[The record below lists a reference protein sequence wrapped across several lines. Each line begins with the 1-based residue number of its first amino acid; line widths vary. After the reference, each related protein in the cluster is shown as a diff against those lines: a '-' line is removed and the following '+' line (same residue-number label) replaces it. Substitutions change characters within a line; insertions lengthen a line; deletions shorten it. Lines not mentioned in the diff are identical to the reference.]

1 MGAAFVFSPEIIII
15 PIMGKIRILP
25 PETSRRIAA
34 GEVIDRPA
42 SALRELLDNA
52 IDADAHD
59 ISVSILQ
66 GGIEEITV
74 SDDGYGMPREDLALS
89 IKEHA
94 TSKIYEPDDIL
105 RARTLGF
112 RGEALA
118 SIAAVARLEIATRL
132 RGSSEGWRLAS
143 SPLQEPS
150 VESFPCKEGTRVT
163 VRGLFE
169 SFPARKQFL
178 KRPQSEA
185 FLCRTTFVERAL
197 SHPDITIRWKS
208 SNDLD
213 VIMPGSQKDRIV
225 QCYPELAHMH
235 VFDASS
241 KAESM
246 QVQLV
251 YADISS
257 YRRDRKFLQVFVNRR
272 RVPEWGLINLMEY
285 EFGKYLPGGAH
296 AIAFLFLEIEPSL
309 ADFNIHPAKKE
320 VRLKNLAELRALV
333 HTLLSNELTARY
345 RGSTQALEAAS
356 PAFGEIVF
364 APEEGAFYP
373 KFDETQPFTVE
384 ERAKDWARDAAFSG
398 PPQNAKVQE
407 GGPQL
412 PADFWQKVK
421 RGQLSSPRYIGRG
434 PGPFLLFELGD
445 TLFILDQHAAHER
458 ILYDRIKSKR
468 GESQSLLVPY
478 VLEPQE
484 NEHYLK
490 ESEQNL
496 DYIGYRIAKEADT
509 WVVEAVPAIAAPQA
523 LEALVEW
530 LSQPSPDAGPMD
542 AIAATLSCKAAIK
555 DGDILDQ
562 PSAERLI
569 AEALALPEPRCP
581 HGRPIFIAISR
592 EKLYTMFGRIIE

>member
-1 MGAAFVFSPEIIII
+1 M
-15 PIMGKIRILP
+15 MGKIRILP

-59 ISVSILQ
+59 ISVSITQ

-74 SDDGYGMPREDLALS
+74 SDDGYGMSREDLALS

-94 TSKIYEPDDIL
+94 TSKIYAPDDIL

-118 SIAAVARLEIATRL
+118 SIAAVARLEIASRP
-132 RGSSEGWRLAS
+132 RGLDEGWRLMS
-143 SPLQEPS
+143 SPLQEPT
-150 VESFPCKEGTRVT
+150 VEPFPCKEGARIT

-169 SFPARKQFL
+169 SYPARKQFL

-197 SHPDITIRWKS
+197 SHPDITFRWKS

-213 VIMPGSQKDRIV
+213 VIMPSPQRERIV
-225 QCYPELAHMH
+225 HCYPELSHIHM
-235 VFDASS
+235 FDTSS
-241 KAESM
+241 KMDDM
-246 QVQLV
+246 QVHLV

-257 YRRDRKFLQVFVNRR
+257 YRRDRKFLQIFVNRR
-272 RVPEWGLINLMEY
+272 KVPEWGLINLMEY

-320 VRLKNLAELRALV
+320 VRLKNPAQVRTSV
-333 HTLLSNELTARY
+333 HALLSNELNARY
-345 RGSTQALEAAS
+345 KGATQALETNF
-356 PAFGEIVF
+356 PAFGEIAF
-364 APEEGAFYP
+364 TSEETAFSP
-373 KFDETQPFTVE
+373 KFDESQPFTVE
-384 ERAKDWARDAAFSG
+384 EKPGKWVNGAAFGKSSQNANMHQSG
-398 PPQNAKVQE
+398 PP
-407 GGPQL
+407 L

-421 RGQLSSPRYIGRG
+421 QGQLSYPRYIGKG

-458 ILYDRIKSKR
+458 ILYDRIKSKK

-478 VLEPQE
+478 VLEPHE

-496 DYIGYRIAKEADT
+496 DYIGYRIKKEADT
-509 WVVEAVPAIAAPQA
+509 WIVEAVPAIAAAQA

-530 LSQPSPDAGPMD
+530 LSRPSSDATPID
-542 AIAATLSCKAAIK
+542 AIAANLSCKAAIK
-555 DGDILDQ
+555 DGDMLDQ

-581 HGRPIFIAISR
+581 HGRPIFLAIPK
-592 EKLYTMFGRIIE
+592 EKLYAMFGRIIE

>member
-1 MGAAFVFSPEIIII
+1 
-15 PIMGKIRILP
+15 MGKIRILP

-52 IDADAHD
+52 IDAEAHD
-59 ISVSILQ
+59 ISVSIAQ
-66 GGIEEITV
+66 GGIEEMTV
-74 SDDGYGMPREDLALS
+74 SDDGCGMSKEDLALS

-105 RARTLGF
+105 RAKTLGF

-132 RGSSEGWRLAS
+132 RASSEGWRLSS
-143 SPLQEPS
+143 SPLLEPTIDL
-150 VESFPCKEGTRVT
+150 FPCKEGTRVS

-169 SFPARKQFL
+169 SFPARRQFL

-185 FLCRTTFVERAL
+185 FLCRATFVERAL
-197 SHPDITIRWKS
+197 AHPEITFRWRS
-208 SNDLD
+208 SNDTQ
-213 VIMPGSQKDRIV
+213 VITPSSPKERIV
-225 QCYPELAHMH
+225 QCYPELSHIPL
-235 VFDASS
+235 FDASFKS
-241 KAESM
+241 EEV
-246 QVQLV
+246 QVHIV

-257 YRRDRKFLQVFVNRR
+257 YRKDRKFLQVFVNRR
-272 RVPEWGLINLMEY
+272 RVPEWGLVSLLEY

-320 VRLKNLAELRALV
+320 VRLKHPAEVRSVV

-345 RGSTQALEAAS
+345 RGAPQPLERHAPMYEDVLSAS
-356 PAFGEIVF
+356 EARPCA
-364 APEEGAFYP
+364 
-373 KFDETQPFTVE
+373 VE
-384 ERAKDWARDAAFSG
+384 EPSGCWKGDAPFHSPSQSAGAQARG
-398 PPQNAKVQE
+398 T
-407 GGPQL
+407 QL
-412 PADFWQKVK
+412 PPDFWQKVK
-421 RGQLSSPRYIGRG
+421 QGQLSSPRYIGKG
-434 PGPFLLFELGD
+434 PGPFLLFEMGD

-458 ILYDRIKSKR
+458 ILYDRIKAKR
-468 GESQSLLVPY
+468 GESQPLLVPY

-484 NEHYLK
+484 NEHYLR
-490 ESEQNL
+490 ESSQILE
-496 DYIGYRIAKEADT
+496 YVGYRIARESET
-509 WVVEAVPAIAAPQA
+509 WVVNAVPAIAASKA

-530 LSQPSPDAGPMD
+530 LSEPSPDATPID
-542 AIAATLSCKAAIK
+542 AIAASLSCKAAIK

-562 PSAERLI
+562 ASAERLI

-581 HGRPIFIAISR
+581 HGRPIFIAIPR
-592 EKLYTMFGRIIE
+592 EKLYAMFGRIVE

>member
-1 MGAAFVFSPEIIII
+1 
-15 PIMGKIRILP
+15 MGKIRILP

-34 GEVIDRPA
+34 GEVIDRPT

-59 ISVSILQ
+59 ISVSISQ
-66 GGIEEITV
+66 GGVEEITV
-74 SDDGYGMPREDLALS
+74 SDDGCGMSKEDLALS

-105 RARTLGF
+105 RAKTLGF

-132 RGSSEGWRLAS
+132 RASSEGWRLSS
-143 SPLQEPS
+143 SPLQEPTFDL
-150 VESFPCKEGTRVT
+150 FPCKEGTRVS

-169 SFPARKQFL
+169 SFPARRQFL

-197 SHPDITIRWKS
+197 AHPEITFRWRS
-208 SNDLD
+208 SNDTQ
-213 VIMPGSQKDRIV
+213 VITPSSPKERIV
-225 QCYPELAHMH
+225 QCYPELSHTPL
-235 VFDASS
+235 FDASF
-241 KAESM
+241 KTEEV
-246 QVQLV
+246 QVHIV

-257 YRRDRKFLQVFVNRR
+257 YRKDRKFLQVFVNRR
-272 RVPEWGLINLMEY
+272 RVPEWGLVSLLEY

-320 VRLKNLAELRALV
+320 VRLKNPAEVRSVV

-345 RGSTQALEAAS
+345 RGAPQALERHAPMYGEALSAS
-356 PAFGEIVF
+356 GETVF
-364 APEEGAFYP
+364 LPT
-373 KFDETQPFTVE
+373 FDEVRPCAVE
-384 ERAKDWARDAAFSG
+384 EPPGCWKRDASFLSSSQSAG
-398 PPQNAKVQE
+398 AQAR
-407 GGPQL
+407 GTQL
-412 PADFWQKVK
+412 PSDFWQKVK
-421 RGQLSSPRYIGRG
+421 QGQLSSPRYIGKG
-434 PGPFLLFELGD
+434 PGPFLLFEMED
-445 TLFILDQHAAHER
+445 ALFILDQHAAHER
-458 ILYDRIKSKR
+458 ILYDRIKAKR
-468 GESQSLLVPY
+468 GESQPLLVPY

-484 NEHYLK
+484 NEHYLRESSQILEYVGYRIEK
-490 ESEQNL
+490 ESE
-496 DYIGYRIAKEADT
+496 A
-509 WVVEAVPAIAAPQA
+509 WVVDAVPAIAASKA

-530 LSQPSPDAGPMD
+530 LSQPSSDATPID
-542 AIAATLSCKAAIK
+542 AIAANLSCKAAIK

-581 HGRPIFIAISR
+581 HGRPIFIAIPR
-592 EKLYTMFGRIIE
+592 EKLYAMFGRIVE